1 MKKDAT
7 SVLLA
12 GLLVL
17 LISMVL
23 LYAAI
28 YLFPTLMEEYYSAV
42 FRSSS
47 FETDW
52 LFYVHPF
59 LLSFAIR
66 WFWLRTKDQFT
77 GSDLSKAF
85 QLALVYGLV
94 AMLPVLWLTF
104 SAIDISFL
112 MVITWLVYGVI
123 QAFIAAMVFA
133 RLG

>member
-1 MKKDAT
+1 MKKDVT

-66 WFWLRTKDQFT
+66 WFWKRTKDQFS
-77 GSDLSKAF
+77 GSAFSVAF
-85 QLALVYGLV
+85 QLSLVYGLV

-104 SAIDISFL
+104 SAIDISFV
-112 MVITWLVYGVI
+112 MVFTWLVYGIV
-123 QAFIAAMVFA
+123 QAFIAAFVFA
-133 RLG
+133 RMG